1 MRRAN
6 IVLVLFLS
14 HVAAMLVASLAMPEL
29 VPDHLAWAAR
39 AFSD

>member
-1 MRRAN
+1 MRKPN

-14 HVAAMLVASLAMPEL
+14 HVAAMLVASLTMPEL
-29 VPDHLAWAAR
+29 MPDHLAWGAR